1 MSIAGLVARWN
12 VADDVRAG
20 RLVQIKIQG
29 VEPEPLA
36 VWAVYPTTRMLLP
49 KVRAFIEYLFAHG
62 ENIYP
67 SQGNAFHKDKYR
79 GIQKPTYIAVE
90 SDKIKTIHGVLEE
103 VTEIFQVIGSI
114 LWTEIRLP

>member
-49 KVRAFIEYLFAHG
+49 KVRAFIEALD
-62 ENIYP
+62 E
-67 SQGNAFHKDKYR
+67 K
-79 GIQKPTYIAVE
+79 
-90 SDKIKTIHGVLEE
+90 L
-103 VTEIFQVIGSI
+103 TEMLGPLSRPD
-114 LWTEIRLP
+114 E